1 MPLQNRVTPFG
12 DIVAVAARGAW
23 MGNRGVLHGDGR
35 TLARRRWTT
44 RAWLTCRLD
53 FNGRH
58 RAVMTPH
65 RYTELFFLDEATALA
80 AGHRPCFECRRA
92 DFRRF
97 RDAWVAAHGGDG
109 RVGSIDTML
118 HAARVGPGR
127 AKRTFD
133 ADARDLPDGTMVA
146 HPHAP
151 GAACLVHRGAL
162 RPWSFAGYGAPIPV
176 AGPVAVLT
184 PAPAVAA
191 IAAGYVPQVHVS
203 AVIGPAP
210 AC

>member
-23 MGNRGVLHGDGR
+23 MGNRGVLHGDDR
-35 TLARRRWTT
+35 TLTRRRWTT
-44 RAWLTCRLD
+44 RAWLVCRLD

-58 RAVMTPH
+58 RTVMTPR

-97 RDAWVAAHGGDG
+97 RGAWIAAHGGDG
-109 RVGSIDTML
+109 RVASIDAML
-118 HAARVGPGR
+118 HEARVGPNSTRQTVR
-127 AKRTFD
+127 AEV
-133 ADARDLPDGTMVA
+133 RDLPDGTMVL
-146 HPHAP
+146 HPDAP
-151 GAACLVHRGAL
+151 GVACLVHRSTL
-162 RPWSFAGYGAPIPV
+162 RPWSFAGYGAPVPATGWV
-176 AGPVAVLT
+176 VVLT
-184 PAPAVAA
+184 PVPTVAA
-191 IAAGYVPQVHVS
+191 IAAGYGPQVHVS
-203 AVIGPAP
+203 AVIGLAP